1 MGRPERPVDPRAGA
15 VQGLAHALREL
26 RRAAGGPSYR
36 TMAKVAGFSATTLS
50 QAAAG
55 ERLPTLAVVEGY
67 VRACDGDPGEWGPRW
82 KEAEAEANRVAES
95 AEPDDDGPAPP
106 YRGLARFEPT
116 DRHLF
121 FGRDRVIADLHAL
134 VRDHRFAVL
143 FGPSG
148 SGKSSLLRAGLV
160 ARLQEEIAD
169 GTCPARLRI
178 LTPGATPATTYG
190 HLLTPAPAEP
200 ESWVVVDQFEEVF
213 TLCQDAGERSRF
225 LDLLLAARDGDN
237 RLRVLISVRADFYA
251 RCAEHRGLADALR
264 GAALL
269 LGPMTA
275 QELREAVVGP
285 AQAVGCMVERTLTAR
300 LVEEILDEPG
310 GLPML
315 SHVLAETWRRRK
327 GRLLTLSGYEAA
339 GGVRGAIA
347 ATAEEVHGTLSP
359 AEADAARH
367 LLLRMVVPG
376 QGTPDTRR
384 PLTRAE
390 LSEWA
395 NPAVPVVLERL
406 TRARLL
412 TADETGIHLAHEALL
427 TSWPRL
433 HDWIECDRERLR
445 HHRMLTEAA
454 RTWLEHD
461 RDPGALYRGTRLA
474 RAEEL
479 FGEGV
484 GDRDGRH
491 GWWRAAGPAGGDGA
505 GVAAGQPAT
514 FATNPLR
521 ANPLRDAG
529 LYSMSGY
536 RRVGATSP
544 HAPDAAPSRPRPT
557 PPHPNTPR
565 GAGNCATSP
574 HEPAPGTNPKP
585 TTPIPAL
592 TTPERAFL
600 TAALAARDAEH
611 RTAARTSR
619 RHRILTASLAT
630 VLAIA
635 VLTTIAVCHERDD
648 NERQRTQSAARR
660 IADVADGLRTTDPRT
675 ALQLGVAA
683 WRTDNLPE
691 TRRALLGSLAQA
703 ETDAFTDPAPGD
715 NPRRVLADDGRT
727 LLGASGRTWRTWDVT
742 THRAIGSGR
751 VPGGTVT
758 DADPSAHVLEVTEDD
773 GALRL
778 WNTVTR
784 RWTAGS
790 TPHDLGDIHF
800 TGDGRSLLTT
810 EGDQVRLRSVA
821 DGSVTF
827 DVRAPGA
834 DLTAVSA
841 DGRTV
846 AACSA
851 GTVQVWAAVNSRPL
865 QGTWQRNP
873 DLCDNDSPLLTLA
886 GDRLAAAT
894 GTGLRVWNTATGRAV
909 AELPDAGVQYAS
921 FSPGGAF
928 MATADGSELRVWRLA
943 APAAPVFRHGLDNQ
957 HLYGGLVW
965 DRDGHTLRY
974 LEGGTVHTLDLG
986 ASVTSAWHPTAL
998 NDVRFSPDGRTY
1010 ATAKRA
1016 GDHYLFRLHATSDG
1030 RVLHTFPPVAVPVS
1044 ADPALPTVPADTLPL
1059 MAFGPDGTRF
1069 TYGVS
1074 APGRSAVAQPFGV
1087 WDVTHRRAL
1096 AALDLPGGAVVAVTL
1111 GPDGGHALYAVR
1123 TTAIGEL
1130 TDETWDFA
1138 RGHRTAVLTGVT
1150 GSHLAVRPDGGLL
1163 VGEGRVAALSSGRS
1177 TGNDLVQGGQ
1187 IGALA
1192 FGADG
1197 STLAVGDQTG
1207 RVDLWDGQLRH
1218 REGILRNVFPAP
1230 IGTTAFGTDPE
1241 GVSAVAFSPDGR
1253 TLAVG
1258 GAGGSLQLW
1267 DVATQQ
1273 PLSSAP
1279 LTTPGEAISSLAFS
1293 PDGGTVYAGSAHVPL
1308 QRYAVDPERAVARVC
1323 ARTGNAE
1330 LTRAQ
1335 WRTYVPDA
1343 PYRRIC

>member
-36 TMAKVAGFSATTLS
+36 TMAKAAGFSATTLS

-148 SGKSSLLRAGLV
+148 SGKSSLLRAGLI

-169 GTCPARLRI
+169 GACPARLRI

-225 LDLLLAARDGDN
+225 LDLLLGARDGDN

-347 ATAEEVHGTLSP
+347 ATAEEVYGTLSP
-359 AEADAARH
+359 AEADTARH

-395 NPAVPVVLERL
+395 NPAAEVVLERL

-412 TADETGIHLAHEALL
+412 TADEDGVHLAHEALI

-445 HHRMLTEAA
+445 HHRMLTDAA

-479 FGEGV
+479 FGEGL
-484 GDRDGRH
+484 GSEPEDRTT
-491 GWWRAAGPAGGDGA
+491 
-505 GVAAGQPAT
+505 GQDAT
-514 FATNPLR
+514 PLRLNPLKADPLKADPLKADPLKADPFRRTPLKADPLRRNPLR
-521 ANPLRDAG
+521 GAG
-529 LYSMSGY
+529 LYLMCGY

-544 HAPDAAPSRPRPT
+544 Q
-557 PPHPNTPR
+557 
-565 GAGNCATSP
+565 
-574 HEPAPGTNPKP
+574 EPALGTKPKP
-585 TTPIPAL
+585 PTPIPAL

-600 TAALAARDAEH
+600 TAALAARAAEH
-611 RTAARTSR
+611 HTAARINR
-619 RHRILTASLAT
+619 RHRFLTASLAA

-635 VLTTIAVCHERDD
+635 VLTAIAVCHERDD
-648 NERQRTQSAARR
+648 NERQRTQTAARR
-660 IADVADGLRTTDPRT
+660 VADVADALRTTDPRT

-683 WRTDNLPE
+683 WRTDHLPE

-715 NPRRVLADDGRT
+715 NPRRVLADGGRT

-751 VPGGTVT
+751 IPGGGTVT
-758 DADPSAHVLEVTEDD
+758 DAGPSAHVLEVTEDD

-790 TPHDLGDIHF
+790 TPLDLGDIHF

-810 EGDQVRLRSVA
+810 EGDHVRLRSVA

-834 DLTAVSA
+834 ALAAVSA

-851 GTVQVWAAVNSRPL
+851 GTVHVWHTANSHPL
-865 QGTWQRNP
+865 QGTWQRNSG
-873 DLCDNDSPLLTLA
+873 LCDTDSPLLALT

-894 GTGLRVWNTATGRAV
+894 GTGLRVWNTATGREV

-921 FSPGGAF
+921 FSPDGAF
-928 MATADGSELRVWRLA
+928 MATADGSELRVWRLTT
-943 APAAPVFRHGLDNQ
+943 PAAPVFRHGLDNQ
-957 HLYGGLVW
+957 NLYGGLVW

-986 ASVTSAWHPTAL
+986 EAVTPDWRSGAVD
-998 NDVRFSPDGRTY
+998 DVRFSPDGRTY
-1010 ATAKRA
+1010 ATSKRT

-1044 ADPALPTVPADTLPL
+1044 ADPARPTVPADTLPL
-1059 MAFGPDGTRF
+1059 MAFGPAGTRF

-1096 AALDLPGGAVVAVTL
+1096 ASLDLPGGAVIAVTL
-1111 GPDGGHALYAVR
+1111 GPDGGHTLHAVR
-1123 TTAIGEL
+1123 TTALGEL
-1130 TDETWDFA
+1130 ADETWDFA

-1163 VGEGRVAALSSGRS
+1163 VGEGRVAALPSGRS

-1230 IGTTAFGTDPE
+1230 IGTTSIGTDPE
-1241 GVSAVAFSPDGR
+1241 GVSAVAFSPDGA

-1279 LTTPGEAISSLAFS
+1279 LTTPGEAITSLAFS
-1293 PDGGTVYAGSAHVPL
+1293 PDGSTVYAGSAHVPL
-1308 QRYAVDPERAVARVC
+1308 QRYAVDPERALTRVC